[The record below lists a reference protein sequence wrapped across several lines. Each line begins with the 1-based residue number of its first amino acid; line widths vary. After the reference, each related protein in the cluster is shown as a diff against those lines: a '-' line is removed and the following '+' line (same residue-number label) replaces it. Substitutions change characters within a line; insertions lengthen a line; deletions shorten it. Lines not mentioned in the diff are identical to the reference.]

1 MRQRIFLIVLCVG
14 LLPFWPDEPV
24 AQSDTPPSFRS
35 GVELVS
41 VTAVVRDRRGRL
53 VQGLTREDFQVWDD
67 GQSRPIIDFWS
78 DEAATVSVAV
88 LLDTSGSMSV
98 GSKMA
103 DARSSTDLL
112 LARLRQDDESA
123 IFVFDTELREL
134 EPFTTE
140 HGRRGESLEDVEP
153 YGATSLYDAIADTAS
168 RLADRPA
175 THRAVVVFSDGID
188 THSKMTA
195 PEVSAIASS
204 IDVPV
209 YLVATVSPLDLPD
222 APTAT
227 QELHTTAGHL
237 KDLARWTG
245 GRVYFASAPGE
256 ASLATIELLTE
267 LRHQYV
273 LAFEAALEPGW
284 RLIEVRVPDRYVR
297 TRSAYQA
304 RVRDE

>member
-1 MRQRIFLIVLCVG
+1 MPYRA
-14 LLPFWPDEPV
+14 LLVVACAALTVTSGGQTSAQTDER
-24 AQSDTPPSFRS
+24 PSFRS

-53 VQGLTREDFQVWDD
+53 VQELTRDDFRVLD
-67 GQSRPIIDFWS
+67 GGEFRPIVNFWS

-112 LARLRQDDESA
+112 LARLRPGDESA
-123 IFVFDTELREL
+123 VFVFDSELREL

-140 HGRRGESLEDVEP
+140 RRHRGASLGDVQP
-153 YGATSLYDAIADTAS
+153 YGVTSLYDAIAETAQ
-168 RLADRPA
+168 RLAERPA
-175 THRAVVVFSDGID
+175 THRAVVVISDGID

-222 APTAT
+222 APTS
-227 QELHTTAGHL
+227 TTNLNASAGHL
-237 KDLARWTG
+237 EDLARWTG
-245 GRVYFASAPGE
+245 GRVYYASAPGE
-256 ASLATIELLTE
+256 ASLATVELLTE

-273 LAFEAALEPGW
+273 LAFEAAPEAGW
-284 RLIEVRVPDRYVR
+284 RLIEVHVPGRTVR

-304 RVRDE
+304 RARD

>member
-1 MRQRIFLIVLCVG
+1 MPYRA
-14 LLPFWPDEPV
+14 LLVV
-24 AQSDTPPSFRS
+24 ACAALTVTSGGQTSAQTEERPSFRS

-53 VQGLTREDFQVWDD
+53 VQELTRDDFRVLD
-67 GQSRPIIDFWS
+67 GGEFRPIVNFWS

-112 LARLRQDDESA
+112 LARLRPGDESA
-123 IFVFDTELREL
+123 VFVFDSELREL

-140 HGRRGESLEDVEP
+140 RRHRGASLSDVQP
-153 YGATSLYDAIADTAS
+153 YGVTSLYDAIAETAQ
-168 RLADRPA
+168 RLAERPA
-175 THRAVVVFSDGID
+175 THRAVVVISDGID

-222 APTAT
+222 APMS
-227 QELHTTAGHL
+227 TTSLNASAGHL
-237 KDLARWTG
+237 EDLARWTG
-245 GRVYFASAPGE
+245 GRVYYASAPGE
-256 ASLATIELLTE
+256 ASLATVELLTE
-267 LRHQYV
+267 LFAISMCSRSRR
-273 LAFEAALEPGW
+273 
-284 RLIEVRVPDRYVR
+284 RLKPDGG
-297 TRSAYQA
+297 
-304 RVRDE
+304 